1 MSAVS
6 APSRKGHLGEDAGAP
21 SLAVVRRLRRVASS
35 FASVKRLVVLAV
47 LVLVAVPSLLAPW
60 VAPYDPLLPDIL
72 HRFAP
77 PGPAHLFGT
86 DVLGRDLFSRCL
98 YGTRLSLLSA
108 GAVIGLALAIGVP
121 LGMVAAFYG
130 GTVDTVLMR
139 VTDVFLA
146 FPSLILAM
154 AVAAALGTS
163 LQNAIVALAV
173 VSWPSFARVARGQI
187 LAVKENLFVESARAA
202 GARSARIMRVHILP
216 NSVQP
221 VVVLAALDLSGT
233 IISVAGLSFIGLGA
247 HPPTAEPGVIIGE
260 GQAQL
265 LNFPW
270 VAVAPGA
277 VMFLVALGAN
287 LLADVV
293 QEIMDPR
300 R

>member
-6 APSRKGHLGEDAGAP
+6 APRRKGTVVQGAP
-21 SLAVVRRLRRVASS
+21 SLAAVRRVRRVASS
-35 FASVKRLVVLAV
+35 LASVKRLVVLAV
-47 LVLVAVPSLLAPW
+47 LVLVVAPSLLATW
-60 VAPYDPLLPDIL
+60 VAPYDPLVPDIL

-77 PGPAHLFGT
+77 PGLSHPFGT
-86 DVLGRDLFSRCL
+86 DVLGRDLFTRCL

-139 VTDVFLA
+139 ITDVFLA

-163 LQNAIVALAV
+163 LQNAIIALAV

-187 LAVKENLFVESARAA
+187 LAVKQNLFVESARASGA
-202 GARSARIMRVHILP
+202 GSTRIMRVHILP
-216 NSVQP
+216 NSIQP
-221 VVVLAALDLSGT
+221 IVVLAALDVSGT
-233 IISVAGLSFIGLGA
+233 IIAVAGLSFIGLGA
-247 HPPTAEPGVIIGE
+247 HPPAAELGVIIGE

-270 VAVAPGA
+270 VAIAPGA
-277 VMFLVALGAN
+277 VMFSIALGAN

-293 QEIMDPR
+293 QEILDPR